1 MNRIRYRIYLD
12 TFFDRLSTVIGNRSP
27 LTTKHHAGPFPSR
40 RPFAISSSSI
50 QKIAGMKLAWHR
62 CPVPT
67 STDSQLV
74 LMMAGGWCGS
84 SASDESARLQ
94 SLPKASV
101 SHSLLVGDPTIHE
114 KKIEGNVNG
123 TVSVNQSGAT
133 PASIS
138 SIPLSVT
145 NDRYSPEVRD
155 RYRALDYWE
164 AKDSKAPLQ
173 CSKH

>member
-1 MNRIRYRIYLD
+1 
-12 TFFDRLSTVIGNRSP
+12 
-27 LTTKHHAGPFPSR
+27 
-40 RPFAISSSSI
+40 
-50 QKIAGMKLAWHR
+50 
-62 CPVPT
+62 
-67 STDSQLV
+67 
-74 LMMAGGWCGS
+74 MMAGGGCGS
-84 SASDESARLQ
+84 SAPDEFASLQ
-94 SLPKASV
+94 SLPKVSA

-123 TVSVNQSGAT
+123 TAYVDQSGAT
-133 PASIS
+133 PASVS
-138 SIPLSVT
+138 SLPLSVT